1 MRKPDD
7 FPDEWSCT
15 AWEDCQH
22 DGICH
27 DPKTCGAIGPNHHA
41 FYDMQDDEVDADEG
55 PRMTSTDDAIRAL
68 IAARAALILG
78 IAIGFAAG
86 VAAALIFI

>member
-1 MRKPDD
+1 MTQRP

-27 DPKTCGAIGPNHHA
+27 DPKGCGAIGPNHAA
-41 FYDMQDDEVDADEG
+41 FYGLDDEDPADPQVCAVSEADEHR
-55 PRMTSTDDAIRAL
+55 RME
-68 IAARAALILG
+68 
-78 IAIGFAAG
+78 
-86 VAAALIFI
+86 

>member
-1 MRKPDD
+1 MQSDLLAPT

-27 DPKTCGAIGPNHHA
+27 DPKNCGAIGPNHHA
-41 FYDMQDDEVDADEG
+41 FYGLSDDEETPDAE
-55 PRMTSTDDAIRAL
+55 
-68 IAARAALILG
+68 
-78 IAIGFAAG
+78 
-86 VAAALIFI
+86 

>member
-1 MRKPDD
+1 SPPARRPPMQSDLLAPT

-27 DPKTCGAIGPNHHA
+27 DPKNCGAIGPNHHA
-41 FYDMQDDEVDADEG
+41 FYGLSDDEETPDAE
-55 PRMTSTDDAIRAL
+55 
-68 IAARAALILG
+68 
-78 IAIGFAAG
+78 
-86 VAAALIFI
+86 

>member
-41 FYDMQDDEVDADEG
+41 FYDLQDDEVDADEG
-55 PRMTSTDDAIRAL
+55 RRS
-68 IAARAALILG
+68 
-78 IAIGFAAG
+78 
-86 VAAALIFI
+86 